1 MRFHTENEIENFDF
15 RESYLQEIVQ
25 MSGNFRI
32 IIDQV
37 KIKPENSKNRDIRL
51 MRTNNLELH
60 IIDAVVTSIVEEGV
74 KIYNAD
80 QVLQQEIPDRVL
92 EESEYT
98 QLYQSLEGCEIY
110 NIEKKEGVYE
120 FAIDGEERSYLI
132 CVQGSGDTQDWD
144 RFMNLEQV

>member
-25 MSGNFRI
+25 MSGNFRT

-37 KIKPENSKNRDIRL
+37 KIKPENSINRDIRL
-51 MRTNNLELH
+51 MRTNNLGLH
-60 IIDAVVTSIVEEGV
+60 LIDAVVTSIVEEGV